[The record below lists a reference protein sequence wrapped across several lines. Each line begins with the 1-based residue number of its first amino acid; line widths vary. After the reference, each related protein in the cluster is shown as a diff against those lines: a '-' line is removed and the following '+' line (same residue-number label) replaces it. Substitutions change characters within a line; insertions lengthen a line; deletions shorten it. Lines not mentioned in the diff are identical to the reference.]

1 MTMISKDDIKT
12 DIERLIAKLKSSTTY
27 TVEDAEKLKN
37 ALIVRDYLDKK
48 EIDSN
53 FIIVGNE
60 KAILSSMAID
70 YRDNSL
76 HNIANRLCS
85 NPFNV
90 IFLTNNKLYLA
101 NYLVYTIPGY
111 ESKGGKW
118 LQVGVQ
124 LLFSNNINPSVCFSK
139 VLYYLDLVKY
149 SSIIDVLD
157 ECIQRIKFD

>member
-101 NYLVYTIPGY
+101 NYLVYTIPWY

-124 LLFSNNINPSVCFSK
+124 LLFSNSINPSVCFSK
-139 VLYYLDLVKY
+139 VLYYLDLIEY

-157 ECIQRIKFD
+157 ECIQSIKFD

>member
-1 MTMISKDDIKT
+1 MISKDDIKVV
-12 DIERLIAKLKSSTTY
+12 IEELIAKLKSSTTY
-27 TVEDAEKLKN
+27 TVEDTEKLKN

-48 EIDSN
+48 EIDGN

-60 KAILSSMAID
+60 KAILSSMTID
-70 YRDNSL
+70 YRCSSL
-76 HNIANRLCS
+76 PNIANRLCS

-101 NYLVYTIPGY
+101 NYLVYTIPWY
-111 ESKGGKW
+111 ESKGGKT
-118 LQVGVQ
+118 LQTGVQ
-124 LLFSNNINPSVCFSK
+124 LLFSNSINPSVCFSK
-139 VLYYLDLVKY
+139 VLYYLDLVEY

>member
-101 NYLVYTIPGY
+101 NYLVYTIPWY
-111 ESKGGKW
+111 ESKGGKT
-118 LQVGVQ
+118 LQTGVQ
-124 LLFSNNINPSVCFSK
+124 LLFSNSINPSVCFSK
-139 VLYYLDLVKY
+139 VLYYLDLVEY
-149 SSIIDVLD
+149 SSIIDALD

>member
-1 MTMISKDDIKT
+1 MISKDDVKVV
-12 DIERLIAKLKSSTTY
+12 IEELIAKLKSSTTY
-27 TVEDAEKLKN
+27 SVEDAEKLKN

-48 EIDSN
+48 EIDGN

-60 KAILSSMAID
+60 KHILSSMTID

-90 IFLTNNKLYLA
+90 IFLTNNKLYLT
-101 NYLVYTIPGY
+101 NYLVYTIPWY
-111 ESKGGKW
+111 ESKGGKT
-118 LQVGVQ
+118 LQTGVQ

-139 VLYYLDLVKY
+139 VLYYLDLVEY